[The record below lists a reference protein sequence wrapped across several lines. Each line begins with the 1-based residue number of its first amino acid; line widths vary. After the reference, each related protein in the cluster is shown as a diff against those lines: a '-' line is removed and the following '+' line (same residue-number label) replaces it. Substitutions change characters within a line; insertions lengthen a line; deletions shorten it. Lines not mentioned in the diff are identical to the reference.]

1 MSNLIDRNQLYEIL
15 EPVFAPVMHKKR
27 VLSLALATLGVLY
40 TRRVSVAEIG
50 RALAGATGKSPKH
63 GVKQVD
69 RLLSNDHLCLESL
82 LGSIGPMS
90 AYVRWT
96 VGAREELLL
105 ALDWTDFDADNQT
118 TLVLSIVTD
127 HGRATPLVWRTFLK
141 SELKEQRNDHE
152 DELLEFAA
160 TLLGKGGKGIK
171 VTLLADRGFGDVKLY
186 EFLTKLGWD
195 YVIRFRGCV
204 YVATEDEAA
213 RPASDWLNA
222 NGHARKIAGAYVTHE
237 RQHVPAVV
245 CVKSRGMKEPWF
257 LATSR
262 ADLAGRAVVDFYARR
277 FTIEETFRDDKDDR
291 FGLGLREAAIG
302 DPKRRDRLLLVL
314 AIARVVLTTLGAA
327 GEQLGLDVKLRANT
341 EKKKRTHALV
351 TQGRLYVVGI
361 GVFGAMVPA
370 LLGGL
375 HELLGGLASVSQTF
389 GVI

>member
-1 MSNLIDRNQLYEIL
+1 MTNLIDRNRLYAIL

-27 VLSLALATLGVLY
+27 VLSLTLATLGVLY
-40 TRRVSVAEIG
+40 TRRLSVAEIG

-63 GVKQVD
+63 GIKQVD
-69 RLLSNDHLCLESL
+69 RLLSNKGLCLDSL

-105 ALDWTDFDADNQT
+105 ALDWTDFDADDHT
-118 TLVLSIVTD
+118 TLVLSIITN
-127 HGRATPLVWRTFLK
+127 HGRATPLVWRTFVK
-141 SELKEQRNDHE
+141 SELKDQRNDHE
-152 DELLEFAA
+152 DELLHFSAG
-160 TLLGKGGKGIK
+160 LLPDGIK

-204 YVATEDEAA
+204 HVATDSQPA
-213 RPASDWLNA
+213 RPASDWIEA
-222 NGHARKIAGAYVTHE
+222 SGRVRKIEDAHVTHE
-237 RQHVPAVV
+237 RQPVPAVV
-245 CVKSRGMKEPWF
+245 CVKARGMKEAWF

-262 ADLAGRAVVDFYARR
+262 ADLAAKAIVALYGRR

-291 FGLGLREAAIG
+291 FGLGLKEATIG
-302 DPKRRDRLLLVL
+302 DVKRRDRLLLVL
-314 AIARVVLTTLGAA
+314 AIARVVLTSLGQA
-327 GEQLGLDVKLRANT
+327 GERLGLDVTLRANT

-351 TQGRLYVVGI
+351 TQGRHYVLGI
-361 GVFGAMVPA
+361 GVVGLMVPA
-370 LLGGL
+370 ILAGLCGLLGS
-375 HELLGGLASVSQTF
+375 LACVSQTL